1 MIAKIPRR
9 SFNGADRE
17 GWLTDARR
25 FERLAEVR
33 RRFYD
38 ATDENEA
45 RRLGWEMRGL
55 QDQLGL
61 ARSGLGAV
69 KDGNDE

>member
-9 SFNGADRE
+9 SFGGAARE
-17 GWLTDARR
+17 GWITDARR
-25 FERLAEVR
+25 FEELAELR

-38 ATDENEA
+38 AKDNEEA
-45 RRLGWEMRGL
+45 RRIGYRMNGL
-55 QDQLGL
+55 QDILGL

-69 KDGNDE
+69 RGPDDE